1 MISSWQ
7 FFKKIVAASNLSY
20 FGESVWSLWQILS
33 IVGFQRNFIYY
44 AMLKEYNSR
53 PKKDN
58 SKNYL
63 KVSYSRRA

>member
-33 IVGFQRNFIYY
+33 ILGFQTSFIYC
-44 AMLKEYNSR
+44 AMLKEYICKTKER
-53 PKKDN
+53 QFKRL
-58 SKNYL
+58 L
-63 KVSYSRRA
+63 KSILF